1 MSNVFPTNPYPITHR
16 TIPTARYLDLP
27 LSIISVIYT
36 LNYNNLRGV
45 YKSFV
50 FSIESVII
58 TDPYSTIYR
67 SAIYGYTGFR
77 SMLLSP
83 GVRGYALGSK
93 HWVYKRLYSIES

>member
-1 MSNVFPTNPYPITHR
+1 M
-16 TIPTARYLDLP
+16 
-27 LSIISVIYT
+27 
-36 LNYNNLRGV
+36 
-45 YKSFV
+45 
-50 FSIESVII
+50 FSIEAVII

-93 HWVYKRLYSIES
+93 HRVYKRLYSIES